1 MLLAQF
7 VVVSLAVNAV
17 TIGDYEDL
25 FSLFYNTPINNAV
38 FHVPASGSSSAKAVR
53 MSFDDDAI
61 TEILLLEG
69 ENTEETAKTPVYD
82 LNGMQKSGISKG
94 WNIVNGKKILIKLH
108 STLALPTAPNLSN
121 SETNVFCK

>member
-17 TIGDYEDL
+17 TIDTYEDL
-25 FSLFYNTPINNAV
+25 FSLFYNTPIKTQ
-38 FHVPASGSSSAKAVR
+38 SSMFQLLALHQQKAVR

-69 ENTEETAKTPVYD
+69 KNTEETVTSPVYD

-94 WNIVNGKKILIKLH
+94 WNIVNGKKIMIKLH
-108 STLALPTAPNLSN
+108 STLALPTAPNLIN

>member
-1 MLLAQF
+1 MLLALF
-7 VVVSLAVNAV
+7 VVVSMAVNAV
-17 TIGDYEDL
+17 TIDTYEDL

-69 ENTEETAKTPVYD
+69 ENTEETVTSPVYD

>member
-7 VVVSLAVNAV
+7 VVVSMAVNAV
-17 TIGDYEDL
+17 TIDTYEDL

-61 TEILLLEG
+61 TEIVLLEG
-69 ENTEETAKTPVYD
+69 ENTEETVTSPVYD

>member
-38 FHVPASGSSSAKAVR
+38 FHVPASGSSSAK
-53 MSFDDDAI
+53 
-61 TEILLLEG
+61 G
-69 ENTEETAKTPVYD
+69 CP
-82 LNGMQKSGISKG
+82 
-94 WNIVNGKKILIKLH
+94 H
-108 STLALPTAPNLSN
+108 
-121 SETNVFCK
+121 VFRR

>member
-94 WNIVNGKKILIKLH
+94 WNIVNGKKILIKLP